1 MWQNPQDTADLVTF
15 TEETLNEKLHFLC
28 SDRVWILSLFFG
40 MVKKSKSKCVV
51 LKKLQNYFLLHFKN
65 IRLSRITL
73 TKREFT
79 TIFKLRTKY
88 LRMG

>member
-1 MWQNPQDTADLVTF
+1 MKNF
-15 TEETLNEKLHFLC
+15 IF
-28 SDRVWILSLFFG
+28 RVVIEFEFCHYFFG

-73 TKREFT
+73 IKREFT